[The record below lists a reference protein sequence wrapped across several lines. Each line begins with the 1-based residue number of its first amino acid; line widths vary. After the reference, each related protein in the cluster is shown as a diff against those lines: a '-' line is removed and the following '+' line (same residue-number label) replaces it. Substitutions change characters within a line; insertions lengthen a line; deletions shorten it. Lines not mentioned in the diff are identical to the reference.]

1 MKGLPIDE
9 KHEREEGRPHASV
22 PRKCAPGGILVRR
35 IIVTAF
41 GSIVLYLFCFYV
53 SAWSTNNQV
62 IVCRFPGPTI
72 EDRAD
77 SILRRNPLIG

>member
-1 MKGLPIDE
+1 MKGLPIYE

-35 IIVTAF
+35 IVVTVF
-41 GSIVLYLFCFYV
+41 GSMVLYLFCFYV
-53 SAWSTNNQV
+53 SAWYTSQV
-62 IVCRFPGPTI
+62 IVCKFPGPTI

-77 SILRRNPLIG
+77 YILGRNPLIG